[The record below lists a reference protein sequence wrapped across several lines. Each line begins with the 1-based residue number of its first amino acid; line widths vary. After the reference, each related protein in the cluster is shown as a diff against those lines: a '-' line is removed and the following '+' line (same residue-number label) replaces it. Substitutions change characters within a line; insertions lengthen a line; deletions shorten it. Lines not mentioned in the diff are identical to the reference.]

1 MFELISSGGWLMV
14 PIILCS
20 VISVAII
27 IERLWTLKKDNVAPA
42 DLVVDIEH
50 LLEQHQ
56 ITEDRLE
63 ELEHSSYLGRILVAG
78 LCVSNQTPAE
88 IRRSIEEAG
97 RHVVHELEK
106 YLNAL
111 GTIAAITPL
120 LGLLGT
126 VIGMIKV
133 FAAITAVGVGNPQIL
148 AGGISEALITT
159 AAGLSVGIPSLMFHR
174 YFKGKINELTVD
186 MEQHALR
193 LLNLMERSRKQ

>member
-78 LCVSNQTPAE
+78 LCVSNQTSAE

-111 GTIAAITPL
+111 GTIAAITPRGSRTVIAHI
-120 LGLLGT
+120 LGLSMGS
-126 VIGMIKV
+126 V
-133 FAAITAVGVGNPQIL
+133 FPLT
-148 AGGISEALITT
+148 
-159 AAGLSVGIPSLMFHR
+159 LSAKP
-174 YFKGKINELTVD
+174 
-186 MEQHALR
+186 A
-193 LLNLMERSRKQ
+193 